1 MKVITANEAAALLRD
16 GCTLAVGGFGAYGA
30 PDELLAGLEDR
41 YAKEGHPKALT
52 LYSTICTGDFTDK
65 DIGHNRLRA
74 EGLLDTVI
82 AAHFRNSQE
91 MDRLVGE
98 NLVAGYTLP
107 LGVDIDLLQAAAS
120 KQPGVATN
128 IGVGTY
134 IDPRVES
141 CAVNAKAKAQGR
153 ELVSVLSSGGK
164 DFLFY
169 HTVPLDV
176 CFIRGTYADEDGNIP
191 LPTRPLL
198 KCSLKWPWP
207 SKQTAAPF
215 WCR

>member
-91 MDRLVGE
+91 MDRLVGKTSSP
-98 NLVAGYTLP
+98 AIPCRWASTLICCRP
-107 LGVDIDLLQAAAS
+107 PPQS
-120 KQPGVATN
+120 SP
-128 IGVGTY
+128 
-134 IDPRVES
+134 
-141 CAVNAKAKAQGR
+141 
-153 ELVSVLSSGGK
+153 VSPQISAWV
-164 DFLFY
+164 
-169 HTVPLDV
+169 HTS
-176 CFIRGTYADEDGNIP
+176 
-191 LPTRPLL
+191 TRAL
-198 KCSLKWPWP
+198 K
-207 SKQTAAPF
+207 AAP
-215 WCR
+215 